1 MDDRI
6 IEFIAGLRAAG
17 VRISIAESEDCF
29 KAIAQA
35 GIVDRDLF
43 RLALRATLVKEHS
56 DLPTFDRLFPL
67 YFGSGGPPLMSPQQ
81 GLGLQDQAA
90 LEQALRALPAQLRQ
104 MLEKLMS
111 GQPLTPEELAQ
122 LRVMMQPQQGNGS
135 PQDGGEGR
143 MERMDAATRALLE
156 RLAQLLG
163 WLLSGQNPSAE
174 DLRHAADRVGVSQA
188 SRAFQQPWLTRRMLR
203 EFGWEELDKA
213 LQALYQMLTEAGMS
227 QEALRQLQE
236 LVDANRQALAEQ
248 VGQYVGASLARQA
261 TQQRPRRVDEA
272 DLMQRPLRSLTEAE
286 ANQLRDQVRR
296 LAAQLRSRA
305 ALRHKRG
312 KKGVLDPKATI
323 RANLR
328 YGSVP
333 IELRHKRRHLKPKL
347 VMLCDLSTSVR
358 PTAEFM
364 LRLVYELQDQVA
376 RARSFA
382 FIADLYDISE
392 DFTTQRP
399 EQAVSQ
405 VLDRLQP
412 GYYNTDLGFSLAHFY
427 RDYLDTLDPRTTV
440 IICGDGRNNYND
452 PRLDLFEDIK
462 RRARRI
468 VWLNPENPC
477 LWGTGDSDMLQY
489 LPLCDAV
496 HEVSNLAQLA
506 DAIERLL
513 TTH

>member
-6 IEFIAGLRAAG
+6 VEFIAGLRAAG

-29 KAIAQA
+29 KAIEQA
-35 GIVDRDLF
+35 GIADRGLF
-43 RLALRATLVKEHS
+43 RLALRATLVKEHN

-81 GLGLQDQAA
+81 GLGSQDQAA
-90 LEQALRALPAQLRQ
+90 LEQALRALSAQLRQ
-104 MLEKLMS
+104 MLQKLMS
-111 GQPLTPEELAQ
+111 GQRLTPEELAQ
-122 LRVMMQPQQGNGS
+122 LRAMMQPPQGNGS
-135 PQDGGEGR
+135 PQDGGQGR
-143 MERMDAATRALLE
+143 MDRMDASTRALLE
-156 RLAQLLG
+156 RVAQLLS
-163 WLLSGQNPSAE
+163 WLLSGQAPSR
-174 DLRHAADRVGVSQA
+174 DDMRRIGDRAGVSQA
-188 SRAFQQPWLTRRMLR
+188 NRAFQQPWLTRRMLR
-203 EFGWEELDKA
+203 EMGWEELEKA
-213 LQALYQMLTEAGMS
+213 LQALYQTLEQAGMS
-227 QEALRQLQE
+227 QEALHQLQE
-236 LVDANRQALAEQ
+236 LVNANRQALAEQ

-261 TQQRPRRVDEA
+261 TQQQPRRMDEA

-312 KKGVLDPKATI
+312 KKGILDPKATI
-323 RANLR
+323 RTNLR
-328 YGSVP
+328 YGGVP
-333 IELRHKRRHLKPKL
+333 VELRHKRRHLKPKL

-399 EQAVSQ
+399 ERAVSQ
-405 VLDRLQP
+405 VLERLQP

-427 RDYLDTLDPRTTV
+427 RNYLDTLDRRTTV
-440 IICGDGRNNYND
+440 IICGDGRNNYSD
-452 PRLDLFEDIK
+452 PRLDLFQEIK
-462 RRARRI
+462 RRAKRI
-468 VWLNPENPC
+468 IWLNPENPR
-477 LWGTGDSDMLQY
+477 LWGTGDSDMLEY

-506 DAIERLL
+506 EAVEQLL